1 MEGET
6 NRHRDPNTHLEQD
19 ICIHIFT
26 VSSAMVGV
34 CLTVIGLIRVVIT
47 LGRADTLADDLL
59 AGDAL
64 LFLISCLLSYWAL
77 RSRSLRRMHR
87 LEKIADGIFIL
98 AMIGMVIICALI
110 TYTISVPASTRR
122 WLKQLFEDPQPIP
135 AGLTLFRPS
144 HPERR
149 LGQLRINLSPALVVG
164 HRYLHLLVRGVTAA
178 VGAGD
183 SNCIDASV
191 AAALPLGSK

>member
-1 MEGET
+1 MKRESQ
-6 NRHRDPNTHLEQD
+6 RRRDPNSHLEQD

-98 AMIGMVIICALI
+98 AMVGMVVVCTFI
-110 TYTISVPASTRR
+110 TYT
-122 WLKQLFEDPQPIP
+122 
-135 AGLTLFRPS
+135 
-144 HPERR
+144 
-149 LGQLRINLSPALVVG
+149 
-164 HRYLHLLVRGVTAA
+164 
-178 VGAGD
+178 
-183 SNCIDASV
+183 
-191 AAALPLGSK
+191 

>member
-6 NRHRDPNTHLEQD
+6 NRQRDPSTHQEQD

-47 LGRADTLADDLL
+47 FGRADTLADDFL
-59 AGDAL
+59 AADAL

-77 RSRSLRRMHR
+77 RSRSARRMHR
-87 LEKIADGIFIL
+87 LEKIADGIFIF

-110 TYTISVPASTRR
+110 TYTISVPA
-122 WLKQLFEDPQPIP
+122 
-135 AGLTLFRPS
+135 RP
-144 HPERR
+144 
-149 LGQLRINLSPALVVG
+149 GTG
-164 HRYLHLLVRGVTAA
+164 
-178 VGAGD
+178 
-183 SNCIDASV
+183 
-191 AAALPLGSK
+191 

>member
-6 NRHRDPNTHLEQD
+6 NGNRDPNTHLEQD

-34 CLTVIGLIRVVIT
+34 CLTVIGLVRVVIT
-47 LGRADTLADDLL
+47 LGTADTLADDLL

-64 LFLISCLLSYWAL
+64 LFLISCILSYWAL

-87 LEKIADGIFIL
+87 LEKVADGIFIL

-110 TYTISVPASTRR
+110 TYTISVPA
-122 WLKQLFEDPQPIP
+122 
-135 AGLTLFRPS
+135 RP
-144 HPERR
+144 
-149 LGQLRINLSPALVVG
+149 GTG
-164 HRYLHLLVRGVTAA
+164 
-178 VGAGD
+178 
-183 SNCIDASV
+183 
-191 AAALPLGSK
+191 

>member
-6 NRHRDPNTHLEQD
+6 NGQRDPNTHLEHD

-77 RSRSLRRMHR
+77 RSRRLRRMHR
-87 LEKIADGIFIL
+87 LEKIADVTFIV
-98 AMIGMVIICALI
+98 AMIGMVIICAVI
-110 TYTISVPASTRR
+110 TYTIS
-122 WLKQLFEDPQPIP
+122 IP
-135 AGLTLFRPS
+135 PRS
-144 HPERR
+144 
-149 LGQLRINLSPALVVG
+149 
-164 HRYLHLLVRGVTAA
+164 
-178 VGAGD
+178 GAG
-183 SNCIDASV
+183 
-191 AAALPLGSK
+191 

>member
-1 MEGET
+1 ML
-6 NRHRDPNTHLEQD
+6 HRPNDKHLEED

-77 RSRSLRRMHR
+77 RSRTVRRMHR
-87 LEKIADGIFIL
+87 LERIADGIFIL
-98 AMIGMVIICALI
+98 AMIGMAITCAVI
-110 TYTISVPASTRR
+110 S
-122 WLKQLFEDPQPIP
+122 
-135 AGLTLFRPS
+135 
-144 HPERR
+144 
-149 LGQLRINLSPALVVG
+149 
-164 HRYLHLLVRGVTAA
+164 
-178 VGAGD
+178 
-183 SNCIDASV
+183 
-191 AAALPLGSK
+191 